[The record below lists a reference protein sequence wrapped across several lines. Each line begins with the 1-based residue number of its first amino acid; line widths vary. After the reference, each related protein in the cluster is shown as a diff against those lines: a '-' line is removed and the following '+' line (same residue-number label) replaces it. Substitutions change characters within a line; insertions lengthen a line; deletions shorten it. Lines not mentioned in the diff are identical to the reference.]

1 MTFPLRGKREAPLD
15 IIPCRWQ
22 GIPQFQV
29 AAKGGRMRGGT
40 CPDLK
45 ASLQTHK
52 SPPPPPD
59 GLPIKPPVLPN
70 PHPTR
75 LCRATIPHW
84 GKVMGAPTRPSA
96 PPAPAPAVPSAPSK
110 SNPARSATSTARRAI
125 SPAVRR
131 ISPPEG
137 QYHPPQADIT
147 ARRAPPA
154 NGGYHCR
161 TVAAGYS
168 TTLSPRITRSRKAC
182 RSRWDRLRGSSR
194 WRAAPGP
201 PMPLS
206 WGRALPDIT
215 APESFRVVS
224 RTA

>member
-75 LCRATIPHW
+75 LRRATFPLR
-84 GKVMGAPTRPSA
+84 GKVFWRTHQAFCTPCTRTRRPIRTKQIQSGAQRHPNRPQGDITR
-96 PPAPAPAVPSAPSK
+96 
-110 SNPARSATSTARRAI
+110 R
-125 SPAVRR
+125 
-131 ISPPEG
+131 
-137 QYHPPQADIT
+137 QADIT
-147 ARRAPPA
+147 ARRAISPA

-194 WRAAPGP
+194 CRAAPGP